1 MDGSSHALPCSPM
14 LSRCSLPSQDGRTQD
29 VVYVYPACHAGRTDG
44 RTCCALSSP
53 VVGLL
58 SSRGAQHDVPVGVT
72 TLKTVHVVRTK
83 CTGGPQQFA
92 CFVFF
97 RSIMPWQSLPPFL
110 IMVGAIGVMG
120 GAQYGIHY
128 LFNGETRKIGKDR
141 FDMINKWRD
150 NNIKMQQEASA
161 AASGSGHH

>member
-1 MDGSSHALPCSPM
+1 MDPPMLSHVLPCSPDA
-14 LSRCSLPSQDGRTQD
+14 LSHHKTDGRKTLFMSIL
-29 VVYVYPACHAGRTDG
+29 PALPDGRTDG
-44 RTCCALSSP
+44 P
-53 VVGLL
+53 VVLFPPR
-58 SSRGAQHDVPVGVT
+58 SSVYCVQGVRNTTCLVGVT